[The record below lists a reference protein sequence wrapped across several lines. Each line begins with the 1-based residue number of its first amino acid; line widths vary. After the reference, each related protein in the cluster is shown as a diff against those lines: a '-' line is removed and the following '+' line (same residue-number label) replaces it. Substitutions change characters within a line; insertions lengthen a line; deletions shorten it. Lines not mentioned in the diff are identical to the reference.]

1 MSQYLRYAKVTA
13 NGFNFTYG
21 GSEQESGLRIRF
33 QIVATPITTPNPATI
48 LITNANS
55 GDAVNTLKEFGPITL
70 DAGYNDS
77 HGIVYSGQL
86 KQAIYG
92 RESPTDTLLTLY
104 AGDNHTAHNYATVST
119 TLPPGSTPQQ
129 HLNVAL
135 HAMKPFGTS
144 LGYIGVDL
152 SKPVYPRAVT
162 LFGMARDVLI
172 NIAKSKNAVVGYQQG
187 KVTMVPQGGSL
198 PNGPIVLNS
207 LSGLDGMP
215 SQTTEGIMARCL
227 INPQIY
233 PNVQVQIDQKDIQG
247 AIAPIQVSPE
257 GGNAITSA
265 QLAHIAADG
274 LYTVYK
280 VDINGDT
287 RGNEWYMDLAMIA
300 SSGETSIT
308 ANQAATSYGTAVNLG
323 SES

>member
-48 LITNANS
+48 LITNADS
-55 GDAVNTLKEFGPITL
+55 GDARNTLKEFGPITL

-77 HGIVYSGQL
+77 HGVIYSGQL

-135 HAMKPFGTS
+135 QAMKPFGTS

-152 SKPVYPRAVT
+152 SKPTYPRAVT

-187 KVTMVPQGGSL
+187 KITMVPQGGSL
-198 PNGPIVLNS
+198 PGGPIVLNS
-207 LSGLDGMP
+207 SSGLIGMP

-227 INPQIY
+227 INPAIY
-233 PNVQVQIDQKDIQG
+233 QNSRVQIDQKDIQG
-247 AIAPIQVSPE
+247 GIAALQVGANNE
-257 GGNAITSA
+257 ITA
-265 QLAHIAADG
+265 QQLAHIATDG
-274 LYTVYK
+274 VYTVYK

-300 SSGETSIT
+300 SSGETSTT
-308 ANQAATSYGTAVNLG
+308 AAGAAAVTYGAQLG
-323 SES
+323 SEG

>member
-1 MSQYLRYAKVTA
+1 MVQYLRYAKVTA
-13 NGFNFTYG
+13 NGFNFVYG

-33 QIVATPITTPNPATI
+33 QITATPITTPNPATI

-55 GDAVNTLKEFGPITL
+55 GDARNTLKEFGPITL

-77 HGIVYSGQL
+77 HGVIYSGQL

-92 RESPTDTLLTLY
+92 RESPTDTLLTLF

-135 HAMKPFGTS
+135 QAMQPFGTS

-152 SKPVYPRAVT
+152 SKPTYPRAVT

-198 PNGPIVLNS
+198 PGGPIVLNS
-207 LSGLDGMP
+207 SSGLIGMP

-227 INPQIY
+227 INPQIQA
-233 PNVQVQIDQKDIQG
+233 NTQVQIDQKDIQG
-247 AIAPIQVSPE
+247 GIAALQVGAS
-257 GGNAITSA
+257 NAITA
-265 QLAHIAADG
+265 QQLAHIATDG
-274 LYTVYK
+274 VYTVYK
-280 VDINGDT
+280 VNINGDT

-308 ANQAATSYGTAVNLG
+308 ANQAATSYRTAVNLG
-323 SES
+323 PES

>member
-1 MSQYLRYAKVTA
+1 MSQYLRYAQVTA
-13 NGFNFTYG
+13 KGFSFTYG

-33 QIVATPITTPNPATI
+33 QITATPLITPNPATI

-55 GDAVNTLKEFGPITL
+55 GDAQNALQPEGTTITL

-77 HGIVYSGQL
+77 HGVIYTGQL

-135 HAMKPFGTS
+135 QAMQPFGTS

-152 SKPVYPRAVT
+152 SKPTYPRAVT

-187 KVTMVPQGGSL
+187 KITMVPQGGSL
-198 PNGPIVLNS
+198 PGGPVVLNS
-207 LSGLDGMP
+207 SSGLVGMP

-227 INPQIY
+227 INPQIQA
-233 PNVQVQIDQKDIQG
+233 NTQVQIDQKDIQG
-247 AIAPIQVSPE
+247 GIAQLQVGAS
-257 GGNAITSA
+257 NAITSA
-265 QLAHIAADG
+265 QLAHVAADG

-280 VDINGDT
+280 VDVSGDT
-287 RGNEWYMDLAMIA
+287 RENDWYMDLAMIA

-323 SES
+323 PES